1 MLKKIQAKLIIAS
14 RAMLVFCCSLFIMLT
29 TIAPAAGE
37 PTHERRTVRVGVLA
51 QDGLCMKD
59 ANGRLSGYTIDLWQ
73 LANRYMNVKVEYVG
87 YGKTWDELIQMLQNG
102 ELDILT
108 NAQKSPE
115 REQIFAFT
123 KPTGITSGLLNVR
136 ADNTKFVAG
145 NYATY
150 NGMRIGTFRK
160 DRSYEL
166 FQKWAQEKGFTY
178 QTTFYDTSPE
188 LYAALYRGEVEAI
201 IANSFRKPD
210 NERTLDLFYTN
221 NIYGIVRKD
230 DTQLLNEFNYA
241 INQMNASEGDWVHRL
256 LYKYVNQ
263 ASAVQAT
270 FSQRE
275 QELIR
280 QYQSGEKKLVV
291 TVWTDRAPLSYV
303 ENGKLKGIL
312 PDLFDKIMQKA
323 GIPYT
328 IKLPKDKAD
337 YEKMCLDGSVDVI
350 MDWRHDNLPLAE
362 ERDYALSKK
371 YLDTRIVLL
380 KRNTLKGQPHTFAVE
395 NTTRL
400 SNVEEKLVDDANVF
414 LTNNVDE
421 SVRAVAYGKADA
433 TYLYYYMALYYLN
446 QGSYKNL
453 VYEILDNPGPDVH
466 IAFTAGVSHELSGII
481 SKCISQISNEE
492 RTQIINKYTTFQPQ
506 NMDFITY
513 IAYNPQMTLLFF
525 VFILAISLGFLLMYM
540 RLHEKKRLL
549 AQEQAY
555 AVKQEQLAEAAQAAN
570 KSKTSFLFN
579 MSHDIRTPMNAI
591 IGFANLAQN
600 AKCSTEQMHSYLSKI
615 LVASQHLLSLI
626 NDILE
631 MSRIESG
638 KITLDPAPTS
648 WSEMLQELQTIMQ
661 EQIESK
667 KQSFTISIAPLTHD
681 YVMIDKL
688 RMEQVLVNLV
698 SNASKYTPEH
708 GSIRVELAQYPAAK
722 PNHALY
728 KLSVIDDGMGMSED
742 FVKKIFSPFERA
754 NSTTVSKIQG
764 TGLGMSIT
772 KSIVDLANGTID
784 VKSKLGE
791 GTEIIVAVTLCLCTD
806 TETAARNAK
815 QLAKQ
820 QAQAEQPDFKG
831 KRLLVVEDNKLNR
844 EITVTILEQTGII
857 TEQAEDGSV
866 AVKMVQE
873 AAPGYYD
880 LILMDIQMPIMDG
893 YEATK
898 QIRALPD
905 KRLAQLPIIAVSA
918 NAFEED
924 KKASL
929 AAGMDGHIAKPI
941 NVPDLFAIMQ
951 KLIK

>member
-1 MLKKIQAKLIIAS
+1 MLKKIQAKLLIAS
-14 RAMLVFCCSLFIMLT
+14 RALLVFCCTLFILLT

-37 PTHERRTVRVGVLA
+37 QTHERRTVRVGVLA
-51 QDGLCMKD
+51 QDGLCQKD

-73 LANRYMNVKVEYVG
+73 MAKRYMDVKVEYVG
-87 YGKTWDELIQMLQNG
+87 YGKNWNELLQMLEHG

-136 ADNTKFVAG
+136 ADNTKFIAG
-145 NYATY
+145 DYATY

-160 DRSYEL
+160 DRTYDL

-178 QTTFYDTSPE
+178 QTTFYDTSTE
-188 LYAALYRGEVEAI
+188 LYAAFHRGEVEAI
-201 IANSFRKPD
+201 IANSFRKPE
-210 NERTLDLFYTN
+210 NEHTLDMFYTN

-241 INQMNASEGDWVHRL
+241 INQMNASEGDWVHKL
-256 LYKYVNQ
+256 LYKYVTDTNTVKI
-263 ASAVQAT
+263 S
-270 FSQRE
+270 FSHRE

-291 TVWTDRAPLSYV
+291 GVWTDRAPLSYV

-350 MDWRHDNLPLAE
+350 MDWRHDNIPLAE

-380 KRNTLKGQPHTFAVE
+380 KRNTLKEQPHIFAVE

-400 SNVEEKLVDDANVF
+400 SNVEDKLVDDANIF

-421 SVRAVAYGKADA
+421 SIRAVAYGKADA

-453 VYEILDNPGPDVH
+453 VYEILDTPGPDMH
-466 IAFTAGVSHELSGII
+466 IAFTTGVNHELSGII
-481 SKCISQISNEE
+481 SKCISQLSIEE
-492 RTQIINKYTTFQPQ
+492 RTQIINKYTTFKPQ

-513 IAYNPQMTLLFF
+513 ITYNPQLTLLFF
-525 VFILAISLGFLLMYM
+525 IFILAISLGFLLMYM

-638 KITLDPAPTS
+638 KITLEPAPTS
-648 WSEMLQELQTIMQ
+648 WNEMLQELQTIMQ

-728 KLSVIDDGMGMSED
+728 KISVIDNGMGMSED

-754 NSTTVSKIQG
+754 NNSTVSKIQG

-806 TETAARNAK
+806 AETAARNAK
-815 QLAKQ
+815 QLDKQ

>member
-1 MLKKIQAKLIIAS
+1 MLKKIQAKLLIAS
-14 RAMLVFCCSLFIMLT
+14 RALLVFCCTLFILLT

-37 PTHERRTVRVGVLA
+37 QTHERRTVRVGVLA
-51 QDGLCMKD
+51 QDGLCQKD
-59 ANGRLSGYTIDLWQ
+59 ANGNLSGYTIDLWQ
-73 LANRYMNVKVEYVG
+73 LANRYMDVKVEYVG
-87 YGKTWDELIQMLQNG
+87 YGKNWNELLQMLQNG

-123 KPTGITSGLLNVR
+123 KPTGVTSGLLNVR
-136 ADNTKFVAG
+136 ADNTKFIAG
-145 NYATY
+145 DYATY

-160 DRSYEL
+160 DRTYDL
-166 FQKWAQEKGFTY
+166 FQKWAQAKGFTY
-178 QTTFYDTSPE
+178 QTTFYDTSTE
-188 LYAALYRGEVEAI
+188 LYAAFLRGEVEAI
-201 IANSFRKPD
+201 IANSFRKPE
-210 NERTLDLFYTN
+210 NEHTLDMFYTN

-241 INQMNASEGDWVHRL
+241 LNQMNASEGDWVHML
-256 LYKYVNQ
+256 LYKYVTDTNTVKI
-263 ASAVQAT
+263 S
-270 FSQRE
+270 FSHRE

-291 TVWTDRAPLSYV
+291 GVWTDRAPLSYV

-323 GIPYT
+323 GVPYT

-350 MDWRHDNLPLAE
+350 MDWRHDNIPLAE

-400 SNVEEKLVDDANVF
+400 SNVEDKLVDDANVF

-421 SVRAVAYGKADA
+421 SIRAVAYGKADA

-466 IAFTAGVSHELSGII
+466 IAFTTGVNHELSGII

-506 NMDFITY
+506 NMDFVTY

-638 KITLDPAPTS
+638 KITLEPAPTS
-648 WSEMLQELQTIMQ
+648 WNEMLQELQTIMQ

-728 KLSVIDDGMGMSED
+728 KISVIDNGMGMSED

-754 NSTTVSKIQG
+754 NNSTVSKIQG

-791 GTEIIVAVTLCLCTD
+791 GTEIIVAVTLRLCTD
-806 TETAARNAK
+806 AETAARNAK
-815 QLAKQ
+815 QLDKQ

-941 NVPDLFAIMQ
+941 NVPDLFALMQ

>member
-1 MLKKIQAKLIIAS
+1 MLKKIQDILIPAS
-14 RAMLVFCCSLFIMLT
+14 RALLVFCCTLFILLT

-51 QDGLCMKD
+51 QDGLCQKD

-73 LANRYMNVKVEYVG
+73 MANRYMDVKVEYVG
-87 YGKTWDELIQMLQNG
+87 YGKNWNELLQMLEHG

-123 KPTGITSGLLNVR
+123 KPTGVTSGLLNVR
-136 ADNTKFVAG
+136 ADNTKFIAG
-145 NYATY
+145 DYATY

-160 DRSYEL
+160 DRTYEL
-166 FQKWAQEKGFTY
+166 FQKWAQGKGFTY
-178 QTTFYDTSPE
+178 QTTFYDTSTE
-188 LYAALYRGEVEAI
+188 LYAAFLRGEVEAI
-201 IANSFRKPD
+201 IANSFRKPE
-210 NERTLDLFYTN
+210 NEHTLDMFYTN

-241 INQMNASEGDWVHRL
+241 INQMNASEGDYVHML
-256 LYKYVNQ
+256 LYKYVTDTNTVKI
-263 ASAVQAT
+263 S
-270 FSQRE
+270 FSHRE

-291 TVWTDRAPLSYV
+291 GVWTDRAPLSYV

-350 MDWRHDNLPLAE
+350 MDWRHDNIPLAE

-400 SNVEEKLVDDANVF
+400 SNVEDKLVDDANVF

-466 IAFTAGVSHELSGII
+466 IAFTARVSHELSGII

-638 KITLDPAPTS
+638 KITLEPAPTS
-648 WSEMLQELQTIMQ
+648 WNEMLQELQTIMQ

-698 SNASKYTPEH
+698 SNASKYTPER
-708 GSIRVELAQYPAAK
+708 GSIRVELAQYPADK
-722 PNHALY
+722 PNQALY
-728 KLSVIDDGMGMSED
+728 KISVIDNGMGMSED

-754 NSTTVSKIQG
+754 NNSTVSKIQG

-806 TETAARNAK
+806 AETAARNAE
-815 QLAKQ
+815 QLDKQ
-820 QAQAEQPDFKG
+820 QAQAEQPDFRG

-893 YEATK
+893 YEATR

-941 NVPDLFAIMQ
+941 NVPDLFALMQ

>member
-1 MLKKIQAKLIIAS
+1 MLKKIQAKLRIAS
-14 RAMLVFCCSLFIMLT
+14 RAMLVFCCTLFILLT

-51 QDGLCMKD
+51 QDGLCQKD

-73 LANRYMNVKVEYVG
+73 MANRYMDVKVEYVG
-87 YGKTWDELIQMLQNG
+87 YGKNWNELLQMLEHG

-123 KPTGITSGLLNVR
+123 KPTGVTSGLLNVR

-145 NYATY
+145 DYATY

-160 DRSYEL
+160 DRSYEI
-166 FQKWAQEKGFTY
+166 FKKWAQEKGFAY

-188 LYAALYRGEVEAI
+188 LYAAFRRGEVEAI
-201 IANSFRKPD
+201 IANSFCKPD
-210 NERTLDLFYTN
+210 GERTLDLFYTN

-230 DTQLLNEFNYA
+230 DTQLLNDFNYTLD
-241 INQMNASEGDWVHRL
+241 QMNANEGDWMHRL
-256 LYKYVNQ
+256 LYKYANQ
-263 ASAVQAT
+263 ASAAQTT

-291 TVWTDRAPLSYV
+291 TAWTDRAPLSYV
-303 ENGKLKGIL
+303 EDGKLKGIL
-312 PDLFDKIMQKA
+312 PDLFAKIMQKA
-323 GIPYT
+323 DIPYT
-328 IKLPKDKAD
+328 IKLPKNKAD

-350 MDWRHDNLPLAE
+350 MDWRHDNIPLAE

-371 YLDTRIVLL
+371 YLDTRLVLL
-380 KRNTLKGQPHTFAVE
+380 KRNTLKEQPHTFAVE

-400 SNVEEKLVDDANVF
+400 SNVEEKLVADVNIF
-414 LTNNVDE
+414 PTNNVDE

-453 VYEILDNPGPDVH
+453 VYEILDNHGPDVH

-513 IAYNPQMTLLFF
+513 IAYNPQMTLLVF

-591 IGFANLAQN
+591 IGFAKLAQN

-638 KITLDPAPTS
+638 KITLEPVPTS

-728 KLSVIDDGMGMSED
+728 KLSVIDNGMGMSED

-806 TETAARNAK
+806 AETAARNAK
-815 QLAKQ
+815 QLDKQ

-857 TEQAEDGSV
+857 AEQAEDGSV

-941 NVPDLFAIMQ
+941 NVPDLFALMQ

>member
-1 MLKKIQAKLIIAS
+1 MLKKIQAELLIAS
-14 RAMLVFCCSLFIMLT
+14 RALLVFCCTLFILLT

-37 PTHERRTVRVGVLA
+37 QTHERRTVRVGVLA
-51 QDGLCMKD
+51 QDGLCLKD
-59 ANGRLSGYTIDLWQ
+59 ANGNLSGYTIDLWHM
-73 LANRYMNVKVEYVG
+73 ANRYMDVKLEYVG
-87 YGKTWDELIQMLQNG
+87 YGKNWNELLQMLQNG

-115 REQIFAFT
+115 REQLFAFT
-123 KPTGITSGLLNVR
+123 KPTGVTSGLLNVR
-136 ADNTKFVAG
+136 ADNTKFIAG
-145 NYATY
+145 DYATY

-160 DRSYEL
+160 DRTYEL

-178 QTTFYDTSPE
+178 QTTFYDTSTE
-188 LYAALYRGEVEAI
+188 LYAAFLRGEVEVI
-201 IANSFRKPD
+201 IANSFRKPE
-210 NERTLDLFYTN
+210 NEHTLDMFYTN

-241 INQMNASEGDWVHRL
+241 LNQMNASEGDWVHML
-256 LYKYVNQ
+256 LYKYVTDTNTVKI
-263 ASAVQAT
+263 S
-270 FSQRE
+270 FSHRE

-291 TVWTDRAPLSYV
+291 GVWTDRAPLSYV

-312 PDLFDKIMQKA
+312 PELFDKIMQKA

-350 MDWRHDNLPLAE
+350 MDWRHDNIPLAE

-400 SNVEEKLVDDANVF
+400 SNVEDKLVDDANVF

-421 SVRAVAYGKADA
+421 SIRAVAYGKADA

-466 IAFTAGVSHELSGII
+466 IAFSAGVSHELSGII

-506 NMDFITY
+506 NMDFVTY

-638 KITLDPAPTS
+638 KITLKPAPTS
-648 WSEMLQELQTIMQ
+648 WNEMLQELQTIMQ

-698 SNASKYTPEH
+698 SNASKYTPER

-722 PNHALY
+722 PNQAVY
-728 KLSVIDDGMGMSED
+728 KISVIDNGMGMSED

-754 NSTTVSKIQG
+754 NNSTVSKIQG

-806 TETAARNAK
+806 AETAARNAK
-815 QLAKQ
+815 QLDKQ
-820 QAQAEQPDFKG
+820 QAQTEQPDFKG

-941 NVPDLFAIMQ
+941 NVPDLFALMQ

>member
-1 MLKKIQAKLIIAS
+1 MLKKIQAKLLPAS
-14 RAMLVFCCSLFIMLT
+14 RALLVFCCTLFILLT

-37 PTHERRTVRVGVLA
+37 QTHERRTVRVGVLA
-51 QDGLCMKD
+51 QDGLCQKD
-59 ANGRLSGYTIDLWQ
+59 ANGNLSGYTIDLWHM
-73 LANRYMNVKVEYVG
+73 AKRYMDVKVEYVG
-87 YGKTWDELIQMLQNG
+87 YGKNWNELLQMLEHG

-123 KPTGITSGLLNVR
+123 KPTGVTSGLLNVR
-136 ADNTKFVAG
+136 ADNTKFIAG
-145 NYATY
+145 DYATY

-160 DRSYEL
+160 DRSYEI
-166 FQKWAQEKGFTY
+166 FKKWAQEKGFTY
-178 QTTFYDTSPE
+178 QTTFYDTSTE
-188 LYAALYRGEVEAI
+188 LYAAFRSGEVEAI
-201 IANSFRKPD
+201 VANSFCRHEE
-210 NERTLDLFYTN
+210 ERTLDMFYTN

-241 INQMNASEGDWVHRL
+241 INQMNASEGDWVHML

-263 ASAVQAT
+263 ASDIQAT

-291 TVWTDRAPLSYV
+291 GVWTDRAPLSYV

-328 IKLPKDKAD
+328 IRLPKDKAD

-350 MDWRHDNLPLAE
+350 MDWRHDNIPLAE

-380 KRNTLKGQPHTFAVE
+380 KRNTLKEQPHTFAVE

-400 SNVEEKLVDDANVF
+400 SNVEDKLVDDANIF

-453 VYEILDNPGPDVH
+453 VYEILDTPGPDVH
-466 IAFTAGVSHELSGII
+466 IAFTTGVNHELSGII

-513 IAYNPQMTLLFF
+513 ITYNPQMTLLFF
-525 VFILAISLGFLLMYM
+525 VFILAISLGFVLMYM

-638 KITLDPAPTS
+638 KITLEPAPTS
-648 WSEMLQELQTIMQ
+648 WNEMLQELQTIMQ

-708 GSIRVELAQYPAAK
+708 GNIRVELAQYPAAK
-722 PNHALY
+722 PNQALY
-728 KLSVIDDGMGMSED
+728 KISVIDNGMGMSED

-754 NSTTVSKIQG
+754 NNSTVSKIQG

-806 TETAARNAK
+806 AETAARNAK
-815 QLAKQ
+815 QLDKQ

-866 AVKMVQE
+866 AVKMVQD

-941 NVPDLFAIMQ
+941 NVPDLFALMQ

>member
-1 MLKKIQAKLIIAS
+1 MLKKIQAKLLIAS
-14 RAMLVFCCSLFIMLT
+14 RALLVFCCTLFILLT

-51 QDGLCMKD
+51 QDGLCQKD

-73 LANRYMNVKVEYVG
+73 MANRYMDVKVEYVG
-87 YGKTWDELIQMLQNG
+87 YGKNWNELLQMLEHG

-123 KPTGITSGLLNVR
+123 KPTGVTSGLLNVR
-136 ADNTKFVAG
+136 ADNTKFIAG
-145 NYATY
+145 DYATY

-160 DRSYEL
+160 DRSYEI
-166 FQKWAQEKGFTY
+166 FKKWAQEKGFTY
-178 QTTFYDTSPE
+178 QTTFYDTSTE
-188 LYAALYRGEVEAI
+188 LYAAFRRGEVEAI
-201 IANSFRKPD
+201 VANSFCRHEE
-210 NERTLDLFYTN
+210 ERTLDMFYTN

-241 INQMNASEGDWVHRL
+241 LNQMNASEGDWVHML

-263 ASAVQAT
+263 ARAVQT
-270 FSQRE
+270 VFSQRE

-280 QYQSGEKKLVV
+280 QYQSGEKKLIVG
-291 TVWTDRAPLSYV
+291 VWTDRAPLSYV

-312 PDLFDKIMQKA
+312 PELFDKIMQKA

-350 MDWRHDNLPLAE
+350 MDWRHDNIPLAE

-400 SNVEEKLVDDANVF
+400 SNVEDKLVDDANVF

-421 SVRAVAYGKADA
+421 SIRAVAYGKADA

-506 NMDFITY
+506 NMDFVTY

-525 VFILAISLGFLLMYM
+525 VFILVISLGFLLMYM

-555 AVKQEQLAEAAQAAN
+555 AVKQEQLAEAAQAAS

-638 KITLDPAPTS
+638 KITLEPAPTS
-648 WSEMLQELQTIMQ
+648 WNEMLQELQTIMQ

-698 SNASKYTPEH
+698 SNASKYTPER
-708 GSIRVELAQYPAAK
+708 GSIRVELAQYPADK

-728 KLSVIDDGMGMSED
+728 KISVIDNGMGMSED

-754 NSTTVSKIQG
+754 NNTTVSKIQG

-772 KSIVDLANGTID
+772 KSIIDLANGTID

-806 TETAARNAK
+806 AEIATLNAK
-815 QLAKQ
+815 QLDNP

-941 NVPDLFAIMQ
+941 NVPDLFALMQ

>member
-1 MLKKIQAKLIIAS
+1 MLKKIQAKLLIAS
-14 RAMLVFCCSLFIMLT
+14 RALLVFCCSLFILLT

-51 QDGLCMKD
+51 QDGLCQKD

-73 LANRYMNVKVEYVG
+73 LANRYMDVKVEYVG
-87 YGKTWDELIQMLQNG
+87 YGKNWNELLQMLEHG

-136 ADNTKFVAG
+136 ADNTKFIAG
-145 NYATY
+145 DYATY

-160 DRSYEL
+160 DRTYDL

-178 QTTFYDTSPE
+178 QTTFYDTSTE
-188 LYAALYRGEVEAI
+188 LYAAFRSGEVEAI
-201 IANSFRKPD
+201 IANSFRKPE
-210 NERTLDLFYTN
+210 NEHTLDMFYTN

-241 INQMNASEGDWVHRL
+241 INQMNDSEGDWVHKL
-256 LYKYVNQ
+256 LYKYVTDTNTVKI
-263 ASAVQAT
+263 S

-280 QYQSGEKKLVV
+280 QYQSGEKKLIVG
-291 TVWTDRAPLSYV
+291 VWTDRAPLSYV

-328 IKLPKDKAD
+328 IKLPKNKAD

-350 MDWRHDNLPLAE
+350 MDWRHDNIPLAE

-400 SNVEEKLVDDANVF
+400 SNVEDKLVDDANVF

-421 SVRAVAYGKADA
+421 SIRAVAYGKADA

-466 IAFTAGVSHELSGII
+466 IAFTTGVNHELSGII

-506 NMDFITY
+506 NMDFVTY

-638 KITLDPAPTS
+638 KITLEPAPTS
-648 WSEMLQELQTIMQ
+648 WNEMLLELQTIMQ

-698 SNASKYTPEH
+698 SNASKYTPER
-708 GSIRVELAQYPAAK
+708 GSIRVELAQYPADK

-728 KLSVIDDGMGMSED
+728 KISVIDNGMGMSED

-754 NSTTVSKIQG
+754 NNSTVSKIQG

-806 TETAARNAK
+806 AETAARNAK
-815 QLAKQ
+815 QLDKQ

-941 NVPDLFAIMQ
+941 NVPDLFALMQ

>member
-1 MLKKIQAKLIIAS
+1 MLKKIQAKLLPAS
-14 RAMLVFCCSLFIMLT
+14 RALLVFCCTLFILLT

-37 PTHERRTVRVGVLA
+37 QTHERRTVRVGVLA
-51 QDGLCMKD
+51 QDGLCQKD

-73 LANRYMNVKVEYVG
+73 LANRYMDVKVEYVG
-87 YGKTWDELIQMLQNG
+87 YGKNWNELLQMLEHG

-123 KPTGITSGLLNVR
+123 KPTGVTSGLLNVR
-136 ADNTKFVAG
+136 ADNTKFIAG
-145 NYATY
+145 DYATY
-150 NGMRIGTFRK
+150 NGMHIGTFRK
-160 DRSYEL
+160 DRSYEI
-166 FQKWAQEKGFTY
+166 FKKWAQEKGFTY
-178 QTTFYDTSPE
+178 QTTFYDTSTE
-188 LYAALYRGEVEAI
+188 LYAAFRSGEVEAI
-201 IANSFRKPD
+201 VANSFCRHED
-210 NERTLDLFYTN
+210 ERTLDMFYTN

-241 INQMNASEGDWVHRL
+241 INQMNASEGDWVHML

-263 ASAVQAT
+263 ASDIQAT

-291 TVWTDRAPLSYV
+291 GVWTDRAPLSYV

-350 MDWRHDNLPLAE
+350 MDWRHDNIPLAE

-380 KRNTLKGQPHTFAVE
+380 KRNTLKEQPHIFAVE

-400 SNVEEKLVDDANVF
+400 SNVEDKLVDDANIF

-421 SVRAVAYGKADA
+421 SIRAVAYGKADA

-453 VYEILDNPGPDVH
+453 VYEILDTPGPDMH
-466 IAFTAGVSHELSGII
+466 IAFTTGVNHELSGII

-492 RTQIINKYTTFQPQ
+492 RTQIINKYTTFKPQ

-513 IAYNPQMTLLFF
+513 ITYNPQLTLLFF
-525 VFILAISLGFLLMYM
+525 VFILAISLCFLLMYM

-638 KITLDPAPTS
+638 KITLEPAPTS
-648 WSEMLQELQTIMQ
+648 WNEMLQELQTIMQ

-698 SNASKYTPEH
+698 SNASKYTPER

-722 PNHALY
+722 PNQALY
-728 KLSVIDDGMGMSED
+728 KISVIDNGMGMSED

-754 NSTTVSKIQG
+754 NNSTVSKIQG

-784 VKSKLGE
+784 VNSKLGE

-806 TETAARNAK
+806 AETAARNAK
-815 QLAKQ
+815 QLDKQ

-929 AAGMDGHIAKPI
+929 VAGMDGHIAKPI
-941 NVPDLFAIMQ
+941 NVPDLFALMQ

>member
-1 MLKKIQAKLIIAS
+1 MLKKIQDILIPVS
-14 RAMLVFCCSLFIMLT
+14 RALLVFCCTLFILLT

-51 QDGLCMKD
+51 QDGLCQKD

-73 LANRYMNVKVEYVG
+73 MAKRYMDVKVEYVG
-87 YGKTWDELIQMLQNG
+87 YGKNWNELLQMLEHG

-123 KPTGITSGLLNVR
+123 KPTGVTSGLLNVR
-136 ADNTKFVAG
+136 ADNTKFIAG
-145 NYATY
+145 DYATY

-160 DRSYEL
+160 DRSYEI
-166 FQKWAQEKGFTY
+166 FKKWAQEKGFTY
-178 QTTFYDTSPE
+178 QTTFYDTSTE
-188 LYAALYRGEVEAI
+188 LYAAFLRGEVEAI
-201 IANSFRKPD
+201 IANSFRKPE
-210 NERTLDLFYTN
+210 NEHTLDMFYTN

-241 INQMNASEGDWVHRL
+241 LNQMNASEGDWVHKL
-256 LYKYVNQ
+256 LYKYVNDTNTVKI
-263 ASAVQAT
+263 S

-291 TVWTDRAPLSYV
+291 GVWTDRAPLSYV

-350 MDWRHDNLPLAE
+350 MDWRHDNIPLAE

-380 KRNTLKGQPHTFAVE
+380 KRNTLKEQPHIFAVE

-400 SNVEEKLVDDANVF
+400 SNVEDKLVDDANIF

-421 SVRAVAYGKADA
+421 SIRAVAYGKADA

-492 RTQIINKYTTFQPQ
+492 RTQIINKYTTFKPQ

-513 IAYNPQMTLLFF
+513 ITYNPQLTLLFF

-638 KITLDPAPTS
+638 KITLEPAPTS

-698 SNASKYTPEH
+698 SNASKYTPER

-722 PNHALY
+722 PGCALY
-728 KLSVIDDGMGMSED
+728 KISVIDNGMGMSED

-754 NSTTVSKIQG
+754 NNSTVSKIQG

-806 TETAARNAK
+806 AETAARNAK
-815 QLAKQ
+815 QLDKQ

-941 NVPDLFAIMQ
+941 NVPDLFALMQ

>member
-1 MLKKIQAKLIIAS
+1 MLKKIQAKLLSAS
-14 RAMLVFCCSLFIMLT
+14 RALLVFCCSLFILLT

-37 PTHERRTVRVGVLA
+37 PTHERRTVRAGVLA
-51 QDGLCMKD
+51 QDGLCQKD
-59 ANGRLSGYTIDLWQ
+59 ANGNLYGYTIDLWQ
-73 LANRYMNVKVEYVG
+73 LANRYMDVKVEYVG
-87 YGKTWDELIQMLQNG
+87 YGKSWSELMQMLQNG

-108 NAQKSPE
+108 NTQKSPE
-115 REQIFAFT
+115 REQLFAFT

-136 ADNTKFVAG
+136 ADNAKFVAG
-145 NYATY
+145 DYATY

-166 FQKWAQEKGFTY
+166 FQKWAQEKGFAY
-178 QTTFYDTSPE
+178 QTTFYDTSTE
-188 LYAALYRGEVEAI
+188 LYEAFHRGEVEAI
-201 IANSFRKPD
+201 IANSFCKHE
-210 NERTLDLFYTN
+210 NERTLDRFYTN
-221 NIYGIVRKD
+221 NIYGMVRKD

-256 LYKYVNQ
+256 LYKYINQ
-263 ASAVQAT
+263 ASDIQTT

-291 TVWTDRAPLSYV
+291 GVWTDRAPLSYV
-303 ENGKLKGIL
+303 EDGKLKGIL
-312 PDLFDKIMQKA
+312 PDLFAKIMQKA

-337 YEKMCLDGSVDVI
+337 YEKMCLDGTVDVI
-350 MDWRHDNLPLAE
+350 MDWRHDNIPLAE

-380 KRNTLKGQPHTFAVE
+380 KRNTLEGQPHIFAVE

-421 SVRAVAYGKADA
+421 SVRAVAYGEADA

-492 RTQIINKYTTFQPQ
+492 RTQIINKYTTFKPQ
-506 NMDFITY
+506 DMDFATY
-513 IAYNPQMTLLFF
+513 ITYNPQLTLLFF
-525 VFILAISLGFLLMYM
+525 AFILVISLGFVLMYM

-555 AVKQEQLAEAAQAAN
+555 AVKQEQLAEAAQAAS

-638 KITLDPAPTS
+638 KITLEPAPAS
-648 WSEMLQELQTIMQ
+648 WSELLQELQTIMQ

-681 YVMIDKL
+681 HVMIDKL

-722 PNHALY
+722 PNQALY
-728 KLSVIDDGMGMSED
+728 KISVIDNGMGMSED

-754 NSTTVSKIQG
+754 NNTTVSKIQG

-772 KSIVDLANGTID
+772 KSIIDLANGTID

-791 GTEIIVAVTLCLCTD
+791 GTEIIVAVTLGLCTD
-806 TETAARNAK
+806 AETAAQKAK
-815 QLAKQ
+815 QPDNQ

-893 YEATK
+893 YEATR

-941 NVPDLFAIMQ
+941 NVPDLFALMQ

>member
-1 MLKKIQAKLIIAS
+1 MLKKIQAKLLIAS
-14 RAMLVFCCSLFIMLT
+14 RALLVFCCTLFILLT

-51 QDGLCMKD
+51 QDGLCQKD
-59 ANGRLSGYTIDLWQ
+59 ANGNLSGYTIDLWQ
-73 LANRYMNVKVEYVG
+73 LANRYMDVKVEYVG
-87 YGKTWDELIQMLQNG
+87 YGKNWNELLQMLEHG

-123 KPTGITSGLLNVR
+123 KPTGVTSGLLNVR
-136 ADNTKFVAG
+136 ADNTKFIAG
-145 NYATY
+145 DYATY

-160 DRSYEL
+160 DRTYEL
-166 FQKWAQEKGFTY
+166 FQKWAQGKGFTY
-178 QTTFYDTSPE
+178 QTTFYDTSTE
-188 LYAALYRGEVEAI
+188 LYAAFLRGEVEAI
-201 IANSFRKPD
+201 IANSFRKPE
-210 NERTLDLFYTN
+210 NEHTLDMFYTN

-241 INQMNASEGDWVHRL
+241 INQMNASEGDWVHML
-256 LYKYVNQ
+256 LYKYVTDTNTVKI
-263 ASAVQAT
+263 S
-270 FSQRE
+270 FSHRE

-291 TVWTDRAPLSYV
+291 GVWTDRAPLSYV

-350 MDWRHDNLPLAE
+350 MDWRHDNIPLAE

-400 SNVEEKLVDDANVF
+400 SNVEDKLVDDANVF

-506 NMDFITY
+506 NMDFVTY

-638 KITLDPAPTS
+638 KITLEPAPTS

-698 SNASKYTPEH
+698 SNASKYTPER

-722 PNHALY
+722 PNQALY
-728 KLSVIDDGMGMSED
+728 KISVIDNGMGMSED

-754 NSTTVSKIQG
+754 NNSTVSKIQG

-806 TETAARNAK
+806 AETAARNAK
-815 QLAKQ
+815 QLDKQ

-941 NVPDLFAIMQ
+941 NVPDLFALMQ

>member
-1 MLKKIQAKLIIAS
+1 M
-14 RAMLVFCCSLFIMLT
+14 
-29 TIAPAAGE
+29 
-37 PTHERRTVRVGVLA
+37 
-51 QDGLCMKD
+51 
-59 ANGRLSGYTIDLWQ
+59 
-73 LANRYMNVKVEYVG
+73 
-87 YGKTWDELIQMLQNG
+87 
-102 ELDILT
+102 
-108 NAQKSPE
+108 
-115 REQIFAFT
+115 
-123 KPTGITSGLLNVR
+123 
-136 ADNTKFVAG
+136 
-145 NYATY
+145 
-150 NGMRIGTFRK
+150 
-160 DRSYEL
+160 
-166 FQKWAQEKGFTY
+166 
-178 QTTFYDTSPE
+178 
-188 LYAALYRGEVEAI
+188 
-201 IANSFRKPD
+201 
-210 NERTLDLFYTN
+210 
-221 NIYGIVRKD
+221 
-230 DTQLLNEFNYA
+230 
-241 INQMNASEGDWVHRL
+241 
-256 LYKYVNQ
+256 
-263 ASAVQAT
+263 
-270 FSQRE
+270 
-275 QELIR
+275 
-280 QYQSGEKKLVV
+280 
-291 TVWTDRAPLSYV
+291 
-303 ENGKLKGIL
+303 
-312 PDLFDKIMQKA
+312 
-323 GIPYT
+323 
-328 IKLPKDKAD
+328 
-337 YEKMCLDGSVDVI
+337 
-350 MDWRHDNLPLAE
+350 
-362 ERDYALSKK
+362 
-371 YLDTRIVLL
+371 
-380 KRNTLKGQPHTFAVE
+380 
-395 NTTRL
+395 
-400 SNVEEKLVDDANVF
+400 
-414 LTNNVDE
+414 
-421 SVRAVAYGKADA
+421 
-433 TYLYYYMALYYLN
+433 
-446 QGSYKNL
+446 
-453 VYEILDNPGPDVH
+453 H
-466 IAFTAGVSHELSGII
+466 IAFTTGVSHELSGII

-506 NMDFITY
+506 NMDFVTY

-638 KITLDPAPTS
+638 KITLEPAPTS
-648 WSEMLQELQTIMQ
+648 WNEMLQELQTIMQ

-698 SNASKYTPEH
+698 SNASKYTPER

-728 KLSVIDDGMGMSED
+728 KISVIDNGMGMSED

-754 NSTTVSKIQG
+754 NNSTVSKIQG

-806 TETAARNAK
+806 AETAARNAK
-815 QLAKQ
+815 QLDKQ

-929 AAGMDGHIAKPI
+929 AAGMEGHIAKPI
-941 NVPDLFAIMQ
+941 NVPDLFALMQ

>member
-1 MLKKIQAKLIIAS
+1 MLKKIQDILIPAS
-14 RAMLVFCCSLFIMLT
+14 RALLVFCCTLFILLT

-37 PTHERRTVRVGVLA
+37 QTHERRTVRVGVLA
-51 QDGLCMKD
+51 QDGLCQKD

-73 LANRYMNVKVEYVG
+73 MANRYMDVKVEYVG
-87 YGKTWDELIQMLQNG
+87 YGKNWNELLQMLEHG

-123 KPTGITSGLLNVR
+123 KPTGVTSGLLNVR
-136 ADNTKFVAG
+136 ADNTKFIAG
-145 NYATY
+145 DYATY

-160 DRSYEL
+160 DRTYEL

-178 QTTFYDTSPE
+178 QTTFYDTSTE
-188 LYAALYRGEVEAI
+188 LYAAFLSGEVEAI
-201 IANSFRKPD
+201 IANSFRKPE
-210 NERTLDLFYTN
+210 NEHTLDMFYTN

-241 INQMNASEGDWVHRL
+241 INQMNASEGDWVHML
-256 LYKYVNQ
+256 LYKYVTDTNTVKI
-263 ASAVQAT
+263 S
-270 FSQRE
+270 FSHRE

-291 TVWTDRAPLSYV
+291 GVWTDRAPLSYV

-350 MDWRHDNLPLAE
+350 MDWRHDNIPLAE

-380 KRNTLKGQPHTFAVE
+380 KRNTLKGQPHIFAVE

-400 SNVEEKLVDDANVF
+400 SNVEDKLVDDANIF

-421 SVRAVAYGKADA
+421 SIRAVAYGKADA

-453 VYEILDNPGPDVH
+453 VYEILDTPVPDMH
-466 IAFTAGVSHELSGII
+466 IAFTTGVNHELSGII
-481 SKCISQISNEE
+481 SKCISQLSNEE
-492 RTQIINKYTTFQPQ
+492 RTQIINKYTTFKPQ
-506 NMDFITY
+506 NMYFITY
-513 IAYNPQMTLLFF
+513 ITYNPQLTLLFF
-525 VFILAISLGFLLMYM
+525 VFILAISLCFLLMYM

-638 KITLDPAPTS
+638 KITLEPVPTS
-648 WSEMLQELQTIMQ
+648 WSELMQELHTIMQ
-661 EQIESK
+661 EQLESK

-728 KLSVIDDGMGMSED
+728 KLSVIDNGMGMSED

-772 KSIVDLANGTID
+772 KSIIDLANGTID

-806 TETAARNAK
+806 AEIATLNAK
-815 QLAKQ
+815 QLDKQ

-941 NVPDLFAIMQ
+941 NVPDLFALMQ

>member
-1 MLKKIQAKLIIAS
+1 MLKKIQAKLLPAS
-14 RAMLVFCCSLFIMLT
+14 RALLVFCCTLFILLT

-51 QDGLCMKD
+51 QDGLCQKD

-73 LANRYMNVKVEYVG
+73 MAKRYMDVKVEYVG
-87 YGKTWDELIQMLQNG
+87 YGKNWNELLQMLEHG

-123 KPTGITSGLLNVR
+123 KPTGVTSGLLNVR
-136 ADNTKFVAG
+136 ADNTKFIAG
-145 NYATY
+145 DYATY

-160 DRSYEL
+160 DRTYDL

-178 QTTFYDTSPE
+178 QTTFYDTSTE
-188 LYAALYRGEVEAI
+188 LYAAFHRGEVEAI
-201 IANSFRKPD
+201 IANSFRKPE
-210 NERTLDLFYTN
+210 NEHTLDMFYTN

-241 INQMNASEGDWVHRL
+241 INQMNASEGDWVHML
-256 LYKYVNQ
+256 LYKYVTQ
-263 ASAVQAT
+263 ASDIQAT

-291 TVWTDRAPLSYV
+291 GVWTDRAPLSYV

-350 MDWRHDNLPLAE
+350 MDWRHDNIPLAE

-380 KRNTLKGQPHTFAVE
+380 KRNTLKEQPHIFAVE

-400 SNVEEKLVDDANVF
+400 SNVEDKLVDDANIF

-421 SVRAVAYGKADA
+421 SIRAVAYGKADA

-453 VYEILDNPGPDVH
+453 VYEILDTPGPDMH
-466 IAFTAGVSHELSGII
+466 IAFTTGVNHELSGII
-481 SKCISQISNEE
+481 SKCISQLSIEE
-492 RTQIINKYTTFQPQ
+492 RTQIINKYTTFKPQ

-513 IAYNPQMTLLFF
+513 ITYNPQLTLLFF

-638 KITLDPAPTS
+638 KITLEPAPTS

-722 PNHALY
+722 PGCALY
-728 KLSVIDDGMGMSED
+728 KISVIDNGMGMSED

-754 NSTTVSKIQG
+754 NNTTVSKIQG

-806 TETAARNAK
+806 AETAALNAK
-815 QLAKQ
+815 QLDKQ

-941 NVPDLFAIMQ
+941 NVPDLFALMQ

>member
-1 MLKKIQAKLIIAS
+1 MLKKIQAKLLPAS
-14 RAMLVFCCSLFIMLT
+14 RALLVFCCTLFILLT

-51 QDGLCMKD
+51 QDGLCQKD

-73 LANRYMNVKVEYVG
+73 MANRYMDVKVEYVG
-87 YGKTWDELIQMLQNG
+87 YGKNWNELLQMLQNG

-136 ADNTKFVAG
+136 ADNTKFIAG
-145 NYATY
+145 DYATY

-160 DRSYEL
+160 DRTYEL

-178 QTTFYDTSPE
+178 QTTFYDTSTE
-188 LYAALYRGEVEAI
+188 LYAAFHRGEVEAI
-201 IANSFRKPD
+201 LANSFRKPE
-210 NERTLDLFYTN
+210 NEHTLDMFYTN

-241 INQMNASEGDWVHRL
+241 INQMNDSEGDWVHKL
-256 LYKYVNQ
+256 LYKYVTDTNTVKI
-263 ASAVQAT
+263 S

-291 TVWTDRAPLSYV
+291 GVWTDRAPLSYV

-312 PDLFDKIMQKA
+312 PELFDKIMQKA

-350 MDWRHDNLPLAE
+350 MDWRHDNIPLAE

-380 KRNTLKGQPHTFAVE
+380 KRNTLKEQPHIFAVE

-400 SNVEEKLVDDANVF
+400 SNVEDKLVDDANIF

-421 SVRAVAYGKADA
+421 SIRAVAYGKADA

-453 VYEILDNPGPDVH
+453 VYEILDTPGPDMH
-466 IAFTAGVSHELSGII
+466 IAFTTGVNHELSGII

-492 RTQIINKYTTFQPQ
+492 RTQIINKYTTFKPQ

-513 IAYNPQMTLLFF
+513 ITYNPQLTLLFF

-638 KITLDPAPTS
+638 KITLEPAPTS
-648 WSEMLQELQTIMQ
+648 WNEMLQELQTIMQ

-698 SNASKYTPEH
+698 SNASKYTPER
-708 GSIRVELAQYPAAK
+708 GSIRVELAQYPADK

-728 KLSVIDDGMGMSED
+728 KISVIDNGMGMSED

-754 NSTTVSKIQG
+754 NNTTVSKIQG

-806 TETAARNAK
+806 AESAARNAK
-815 QLAKQ
+815 QLDKQ

-941 NVPDLFAIMQ
+941 NVPDLFALMQ

>member
-1 MLKKIQAKLIIAS
+1 MLKKIQAKLLPAS
-14 RAMLVFCCSLFIMLT
+14 RALLVFCCTLFILLT

-37 PTHERRTVRVGVLA
+37 QTHERRTVRVGVLA
-51 QDGLCMKD
+51 QDGLCLKD
-59 ANGRLSGYTIDLWQ
+59 ANGNLSGYTIDLWHM
-73 LANRYMNVKVEYVG
+73 ANRYMDVKVEYVG
-87 YGKTWDELIQMLQNG
+87 YGKNWSELMQMLQNG

-108 NAQKSPE
+108 NTQKSPE
-115 REQIFAFT
+115 REQSFAFT

-145 NYATY
+145 DYATY

-166 FQKWAQEKGFTY
+166 FQKWAQGKGFTY

-188 LYAALYRGEVEAI
+188 LYAAFHSGKVEAI
-201 IANSFRKPD
+201 IANSFCRHED
-210 NERTLDLFYTN
+210 ERTLDMFYTN
-221 NIYGIVRKD
+221 NIYGMVRKD
-230 DTQLLNEFNYA
+230 DTYLLNEFNYA
-241 INQMNASEGDWVHRL
+241 LDQMNASDGDWVHRL
-256 LYKYVNQ
+256 LYKYINQ
-263 ASAVQAT
+263 KSAIQAT

-291 TVWTDRAPLSYV
+291 GVWTDRAPLSYV

-350 MDWRHDNLPLAE
+350 MDWRHDNIPLAE

-380 KRNTLKGQPHTFAVE
+380 KRNTLKEQPHIFAVE
-395 NTTRL
+395 NTNRL
-400 SNVEEKLVDDANVF
+400 SNVEEKLVADVNVF

-591 IGFANLAQN
+591 IGFAKLAQN

-638 KITLDPAPTS
+638 KITLEPVPTS
-648 WSEMLQELQTIMQ
+648 WNEMLQELQTIMQ

-667 KQSFTISIAPLTHD
+667 KQSFTMSIAPLTHD

-728 KLSVIDDGMGMSED
+728 KLSVIDNGMGMSED

-791 GTEIIVAVTLCLCTD
+791 GTEIIVTFTLCLCTD
-806 TETAARNAK
+806 AETAARNAK
-815 QLAKQ
+815 QLDNQ

-857 TEQAEDGSV
+857 AEQAEDGSV
-866 AVKMVQE
+866 AVKMVKE
-873 AAPGYYD
+873 AAPSYYD

-941 NVPDLFAIMQ
+941 NVPDLFALMQ

>member
-1 MLKKIQAKLIIAS
+1 MLKKIQAKLLPAS
-14 RAMLVFCCSLFIMLT
+14 RALLVFCCTLFILLT

-37 PTHERRTVRVGVLA
+37 QTHERRTVRVGVLA
-51 QDGLCMKD
+51 QDGLCLKD
-59 ANGRLSGYTIDLWQ
+59 ANGNLSGYTIDLWHM
-73 LANRYMNVKVEYVG
+73 ANRYMDVKLEYVG
-87 YGKTWDELIQMLQNG
+87 YGKNWNELLQMLQNG

-115 REQIFAFT
+115 REQLFAFT
-123 KPTGITSGLLNVR
+123 KPTGVTSGLLNVR
-136 ADNTKFVAG
+136 ADNTKFIAG
-145 NYATY
+145 DYATY

-178 QTTFYDTSPE
+178 QTTFYDTSTE
-188 LYAALYRGEVEAI
+188 LYAAFRRGEVEAI
-201 IANSFRKPD
+201 VANSFCRHEE
-210 NERTLDLFYTN
+210 ERTLDMFYTD

-230 DTQLLNEFNYA
+230 DTQLLNDFNYA
-241 INQMNASEGDWVHRL
+241 LNQMNASEGDWVHML
-256 LYKYVNQ
+256 LYKYVTDTNTVKI
-263 ASAVQAT
+263 S
-270 FSQRE
+270 FSHRE

-291 TVWTDRAPLSYV
+291 GVWTDRAPLSYV

-312 PDLFDKIMQKA
+312 PELFDKIMQKA

-350 MDWRHDNLPLAE
+350 MDWRHDNIPLAE

-453 VYEILDNPGPDVH
+453 VYEILDNPGPDMH

-481 SKCISQISNEE
+481 SKCIAQLSNEE

-506 NMDFITY
+506 NMDFVTY
-513 IAYNPQMTLLFF
+513 ITYNPQLTLMFF
-525 VFILAISLGFLLMYM
+525 FIILAISLGFLLMYM

-600 AKCSTEQMHSYLSKI
+600 AKCSTEQMHNYLSKI
-615 LVASQHLLSLI
+615 LVSSQHLLSLI

-638 KITLDPAPTS
+638 KITLEPIPTS
-648 WSEMLQELQTIMQ
+648 WSELLQELHTIMQ
-661 EQIESK
+661 EQLESK

-698 SNASKYTPEH
+698 SNASKYTPEN

-722 PNHALY
+722 PNHAIY
-728 KLSVIDDGMGMSED
+728 KISVIDNGMGMSED

-772 KSIVDLANGTID
+772 KSIIDLANGTID

-791 GTEIIVAVTLCLCTD
+791 GTEIIVAVTLCLCTNAEIA
-806 TETAARNAK
+806 TLNAK
-815 QLAKQ
+815 QLDNL

-941 NVPDLFAIMQ
+941 NVPDLFALMQ

>member
-1 MLKKIQAKLIIAS
+1 MLKKIQAKLLPAS
-14 RAMLVFCCSLFIMLT
+14 RALLVFCCSLIIMLT
-29 TIAPAAGE
+29 TIVPAAGE
-37 PTHERRTVRVGVLA
+37 PTHERRTVRVGVLV

-59 ANGRLSGYTIDLWQ
+59 ANGRLFGYTIDLWKM
-73 LANRYMNVKVEYVG
+73 ANRYMNVKVEYVG

-136 ADNTKFVAG
+136 ADNTKFVPG

-188 LYAALYRGEVEAI
+188 LYAALRKGEVEAI

-210 NERTLDLFYTN
+210 SERTLDLFYTN

-241 INQMNASEGDWVHRL
+241 INQINANEGDWVHRL

-263 ASAVQAT
+263 ASTVQTT

-291 TVWTDRAPLSYV
+291 TAWTDRAPLSYV
-303 ENGKLKGIL
+303 EDGKLKGIL
-312 PDLFDKIMQKA
+312 PELFDKIMQKA

-328 IKLPKDKAD
+328 IRLPKDKAD

-350 MDWRHDNLPLAE
+350 MDWRHDNIPLAE

-380 KRNTLKGQPHTFAVE
+380 KRNTLKEQPHTFAVE
-395 NTTRL
+395 NTNRL
-400 SNVEEKLVDDANVF
+400 SNVEEKLVDGANIF
-414 LTNNVDE
+414 FTNNVDE

-506 NMDFITY
+506 DMDFVTY
-513 IAYNPQMTLLFF
+513 ITYNPQLTLLFF

-591 IGFANLAQN
+591 IGFAKLAQN
-600 AKCSTEQMHSYLSKI
+600 AKCSTEQMHNYLSKI

-638 KITLDPAPTS
+638 KITLEPVPTS
-648 WSEMLQELQTIMQ
+648 WNEMLQELQTIMQ

-791 GTEIIVAVTLCLCTD
+791 GTEIIVTFTLCLCTD
-806 TETAARNAK
+806 AETAARNAK
-815 QLAKQ
+815 QLDKQ
-820 QAQAEQPDFKG
+820 QAQDEQPDFKG

-941 NVPDLFAIMQ
+941 NVPDLFALMQ
-951 KLIK
+951 KLLK

>member
-1 MLKKIQAKLIIAS
+1 MLKKIQAKLLIAS
-14 RAMLVFCCSLFIMLT
+14 RALLVFCCSLFILLT

-51 QDGLCMKD
+51 QDGLCLKD

-73 LANRYMNVKVEYVG
+73 MANRYMDVKVEYVG
-87 YGKTWDELIQMLQNG
+87 YGKNWNELLQMLEHG

-123 KPTGITSGLLNVR
+123 KPTGVTSGLLNVR

-145 NYATY
+145 DYATY
-150 NGMRIGTFRK
+150 NGMRIGTFRN
-160 DRSYEL
+160 DRSYEI
-166 FQKWAQEKGFTY
+166 FKKWAQEKGFTY
-178 QTTFYDTSPE
+178 QTIFYDTSSE
-188 LYAALYRGEVEAI
+188 LYAALHKGEVEAI

-210 NERTLDLFYTN
+210 GERTLNMFYTN

-241 INQMNASEGDWVHRL
+241 INQMNANEGDWVHRL
-256 LYKYVNQ
+256 IYKYVNQ
-263 ASAVQAT
+263 TSAVQTT

-291 TVWTDRAPLSYV
+291 GVWTDRAPLSYV

-312 PDLFDKIMQKA
+312 PELFDKIMQKA
-323 GIPYT
+323 DIPYT

-350 MDWRHDNLPLAE
+350 MDWRHDNIPLAE

-380 KRNTLKGQPHTFAVE
+380 KRNTLKEQPHTFAVE

-400 SNVEEKLVDDANVF
+400 SNVEDKLVDDANVF

-466 IAFTAGVSHELSGII
+466 IAFTTGVNHELSGII

-506 NMDFITY
+506 NMDFVTY

-638 KITLDPAPTS
+638 KITLEPAPTS
-648 WSEMLQELQTIMQ
+648 WNEMLQELQTIMQ

-698 SNASKYTPEH
+698 SNASKYTPEN

-728 KLSVIDDGMGMSED
+728 KISVIDNGMGMSED

-772 KSIVDLANGTID
+772 KSIIDLANGTID
-784 VKSKLGE
+784 VKSKLCE

-806 TETAARNAK
+806 AEIATLNAK
-815 QLAKQ
+815 QLDNP

-857 TEQAEDGSV
+857 AEQAEDGSV

-941 NVPDLFAIMQ
+941 NVPDLFALMQ

>member
-1 MLKKIQAKLIIAS
+1 MLKKIQAKLLPAS
-14 RAMLVFCCSLFIMLT
+14 RALLVFCCTLFILLT

-51 QDGLCMKD
+51 QDGLCQKD

-73 LANRYMNVKVEYVG
+73 LANRYMDVKVEYVG
-87 YGKTWDELIQMLQNG
+87 YGKNWNELLQMLQNG

-123 KPTGITSGLLNVR
+123 KPTGVTSGLLNVR
-136 ADNTKFVAG
+136 ADNTKFIAG
-145 NYATY
+145 DYATY

-160 DRSYEL
+160 DRTYEL

-178 QTTFYDTSPE
+178 QTTFYDTSTE
-188 LYAALYRGEVEAI
+188 LYAAFLRGEVEAI
-201 IANSFRKPD
+201 IANSFRKPE
-210 NERTLDLFYTN
+210 NEHTLDMFYTN

-241 INQMNASEGDWVHRL
+241 INQMNASDGDWVHML
-256 LYKYVNQ
+256 LYKYVTDTNTVKI
-263 ASAVQAT
+263 S
-270 FSQRE
+270 FSHRE
-275 QELIR
+275 QELIH

-291 TVWTDRAPLSYV
+291 GVWTDRAPLSYV

-380 KRNTLKGQPHTFAVE
+380 KRNTLKEQPHIFAVE

-400 SNVEEKLVDDANVF
+400 SNVEDKLVDDANIF

-453 VYEILDNPGPDVH
+453 VYEILDTPGPDVH
-466 IAFTAGVSHELSGII
+466 IAFTTGVNHELSGII
-481 SKCISQISNEE
+481 SKCISQLSNEE
-492 RTQIINKYTTFQPQ
+492 RTQIINKYTTFKPQ

-513 IAYNPQMTLLFF
+513 ITYNPQLTLLFF

-638 KITLDPAPTS
+638 KITLEPAPTS
-648 WSEMLQELQTIMQ
+648 WNEMLQELQTIMQ

-698 SNASKYTPEH
+698 SNASKYTPER

-722 PNHALY
+722 PNQAVY
-728 KLSVIDDGMGMSED
+728 KISVIDNGMGMSED

-754 NSTTVSKIQG
+754 NNSTVSKIQG

-806 TETAARNAK
+806 AETAARNTK
-815 QLAKQ
+815 QPDKQ

-941 NVPDLFAIMQ
+941 NVPDLFALMQ

>member
-1 MLKKIQAKLIIAS
+1 MLKKIQDKLLIAS
-14 RAMLVFCCSLFIMLT
+14 RALLVFCCTLFILLT

-51 QDGLCMKD
+51 QDGLCQKD
-59 ANGRLSGYTIDLWQ
+59 ANGKLSGYTIDLWHM
-73 LANRYMNVKVEYVG
+73 ANRYMDVKVEYVG
-87 YGKTWDELIQMLQNG
+87 YGKNWNELLQMLQNG

-123 KPTGITSGLLNVR
+123 KPTGVTSGLLNVR
-136 ADNTKFVAG
+136 ADNTKFIAG
-145 NYATY
+145 DYATY

-160 DRSYEL
+160 DRTYEL

-178 QTTFYDTSPE
+178 QTTFYDTSTE
-188 LYAALYRGEVEAI
+188 LYAAFLRGEVEAI
-201 IANSFRKPD
+201 IANSFRKPE
-210 NERTLDLFYTN
+210 NEHTLDMFYTN

-241 INQMNASEGDWVHRL
+241 INQMNASEGDWVHML
-256 LYKYVNQ
+256 LYKYVTDTNTVKI
-263 ASAVQAT
+263 S
-270 FSQRE
+270 FSHRE

-291 TVWTDRAPLSYV
+291 GVWTDRAPLSYV

-328 IKLPKDKAD
+328 IKLPKNKAD

-350 MDWRHDNLPLAE
+350 MDWRHDNIPLAE

-400 SNVEEKLVDDANVF
+400 SNVEDKLVDDANVF

-506 NMDFITY
+506 NMDFVTY

-638 KITLDPAPTS
+638 KITLEPAPTS

-728 KLSVIDDGMGMSED
+728 KISVIDNGMGMSED

-754 NSTTVSKIQG
+754 NNSTVSKIQG

-806 TETAARNAK
+806 AETAARNAK
-815 QLAKQ
+815 QLDKQ

-941 NVPDLFAIMQ
+941 NVPDLFALMQ

>member
-1 MLKKIQAKLIIAS
+1 MLKKIQAKLLIAS
-14 RAMLVFCCSLFIMLT
+14 RALLVFCCTLFILLT

-37 PTHERRTVRVGVLA
+37 QTHERRTVRVGVLA
-51 QDGLCMKD
+51 QDGLCQKD

-73 LANRYMNVKVEYVG
+73 MANRYMDVKVEYVG
-87 YGKTWDELIQMLQNG
+87 YGKNWNELLQMLEHG

-123 KPTGITSGLLNVR
+123 KPTGVTSGLLNVR
-136 ADNTKFVAG
+136 ADNTKFIAG
-145 NYATY
+145 DYATY

-160 DRSYEL
+160 DRSYEI
-166 FQKWAQEKGFTY
+166 FKKWAQEKGFTY

-188 LYAALYRGEVEAI
+188 LYAAFRSGEVEAI
-201 IANSFRKPD
+201 VANSFCRHEE
-210 NERTLDLFYTN
+210 ERTLDMFYTN

-241 INQMNASEGDWVHRL
+241 LNQMNASEGDWVHML

-263 ASAVQAT
+263 ASAVQT
-270 FSQRE
+270 VFSQRE
-275 QELIR
+275 EELIR
-280 QYQSGEKKLVV
+280 QYQSGEKKLIVG
-291 TVWTDRAPLSYV
+291 VWTDRAPLSYV

-312 PDLFDKIMQKA
+312 PELFDKIMQKA

-350 MDWRHDNLPLAE
+350 MDWRHDNIPLAE

-400 SNVEEKLVDDANVF
+400 SNVEDKLVDDANVF

-421 SVRAVAYGKADA
+421 SIRAVAYGKADA

-506 NMDFITY
+506 NMDFVTY

-525 VFILAISLGFLLMYM
+525 VFILVISLDFLLMYM

-555 AVKQEQLAEAAQAAN
+555 AVKQEQLAEAAQAAS

-638 KITLDPAPTS
+638 KITLEPAPTS
-648 WSEMLQELQTIMQ
+648 WNEMLQELQTIMQ

-698 SNASKYTPEH
+698 SNASKYTPER
-708 GSIRVELAQYPAAK
+708 GSIRVELAQYPADK

-728 KLSVIDDGMGMSED
+728 KISVIDNGMGMSED

-754 NSTTVSKIQG
+754 NNSTVSKIQG

-806 TETAARNAK
+806 AETAARNAK
-815 QLAKQ
+815 QLDKQ

-898 QIRALPD
+898 QIRVLPD

-924 KKASL
+924 KKTSL

-941 NVPDLFAIMQ
+941 NVPDLFALMQ

>member
-1 MLKKIQAKLIIAS
+1 MLKKIQAKLLPAS
-14 RAMLVFCCSLFIMLT
+14 RALLVFCCTLFILLT

-37 PTHERRTVRVGVLA
+37 QTHERRTVRVGVLA
-51 QDGLCMKD
+51 QDGLCQKD
-59 ANGRLSGYTIDLWQ
+59 ANGRLSGYTIDLWHM
-73 LANRYMNVKVEYVG
+73 ANRYMDVKVEYVG
-87 YGKTWDELIQMLQNG
+87 YGKNWNELLQMLEHG

-123 KPTGITSGLLNVR
+123 KPTGVTSGLLNVR
-136 ADNTKFVAG
+136 ADNTKFIAG
-145 NYATY
+145 DYATY

-160 DRSYEL
+160 DRSYEI
-166 FQKWAQEKGFTY
+166 FKKWAQEKGFTY
-178 QTTFYDTSPE
+178 QTTFYDTSTE
-188 LYAALYRGEVEAI
+188 LYAAFRSGEVEAI
-201 IANSFRKPD
+201 VANSFCRHED
-210 NERTLDLFYTN
+210 ERTLDMFYTN

-241 INQMNASEGDWVHRL
+241 LNQMNASEGDWVHML

-263 ASAVQAT
+263 ASAVQT
-270 FSQRE
+270 VFSQRE

-280 QYQSGEKKLVV
+280 QYQSGEKKLIVG
-291 TVWTDRAPLSYV
+291 VWTDRAPLSYV

-312 PDLFDKIMQKA
+312 PELFDKIMQKA

-350 MDWRHDNLPLAE
+350 MDWRHDNIPLAE

-400 SNVEEKLVDDANVF
+400 SNVEDKLVDDVNVF

-506 NMDFITY
+506 NMDFVTY

-525 VFILAISLGFLLMYM
+525 VFILAISLGFLLLYM

-549 AQEQAY
+549 VQEQAY

-638 KITLDPAPTS
+638 KIALEPAPTS
-648 WSEMLQELQTIMQ
+648 WNEMLQELQTIMQ

-698 SNASKYTPEH
+698 SNASKYTPER
-708 GSIRVELAQYPAAK
+708 GSIRVELAQYPADK

-728 KLSVIDDGMGMSED
+728 KISVIDNGMGMSED

-754 NSTTVSKIQG
+754 NNSTVSKIQG

-806 TETAARNAK
+806 AETAARNAK
-815 QLAKQ
+815 QLDKQ

-941 NVPDLFAIMQ
+941 NVPDLFALMQ

>member
-1 MLKKIQAKLIIAS
+1 MLKKIQAKLRIAS
-14 RAMLVFCCSLFIMLT
+14 RALLVFCCSLFILLT

-51 QDGLCMKD
+51 QDGLCQKD
-59 ANGRLSGYTIDLWQ
+59 ANGRLSGYTIDLWHM
-73 LANRYMNVKVEYVG
+73 ANRYMDVKIEYVG
-87 YGKTWDELIQMLQNG
+87 YGKSWNDLLRMLQNG

-115 REQIFAFT
+115 REQTFAFT

-145 NYATY
+145 DYATY
-150 NGMRIGTFRK
+150 NGMRIGTFRN

-178 QTTFYDTSPE
+178 QTIFYDTSSE
-188 LYAALYRGEVEAI
+188 LYAALHKGEVEAI

-210 NERTLDLFYTN
+210 GERTLNMFYTN

-241 INQMNASEGDWVHRL
+241 INQMNANEGDWVHRL
-256 LYKYVNQ
+256 IYKYVNQ
-263 ASAVQAT
+263 ASAVQTT

-291 TVWTDRAPLSYV
+291 GVWTDRAPLSYV
-303 ENGKLKGIL
+303 EDGKLKGIL
-312 PDLFDKIMQKA
+312 PDLFAKIMQKA
-323 GIPYT
+323 DIPYT

-350 MDWRHDNLPLAE
+350 MDWRHDNIPLAE

-380 KRNTLKGQPHTFAVE
+380 KRNTLKEQPHTFAVE
-395 NTTRL
+395 RTTRL
-400 SNVEEKLVDDANVF
+400 SNVEEKLVGDANVF

-453 VYEILDNPGPDVH
+453 VYEIVDTPGLDVH

-492 RTQIINKYTTFQPQ
+492 RTQIINKYTTLQPQ
-506 NMDFITY
+506 NMDFVTY
-513 IAYNPQMTLLFF
+513 IAYNPQLTLLFF

-555 AVKQEQLAEAAQAAN
+555 AVKQEQLAEAAQAAS
-570 KSKTSFLFN
+570 KSKTTFLFN

-638 KITLDPAPTS
+638 KITLEPAPTS
-648 WSEMLQELQTIMQ
+648 WNEMLQELQTIMQ

-698 SNASKYTPEH
+698 SNASKYTPER
-708 GSIRVELAQYPAAK
+708 GSIRVELAQYPADK
-722 PNHALY
+722 PNQALY
-728 KLSVIDDGMGMSED
+728 KISVIDNGMGMSED

-754 NSTTVSKIQG
+754 NNTTVSKIQG

-772 KSIVDLANGTID
+772 KSIIDLANGTID

-791 GTEIIVAVTLCLCTD
+791 GTEIIVAVTLRLCTD
-806 TETAARNAK
+806 AEAAARNAK
-815 QLAKQ
+815 QLDKQ

-844 EITVTILEQTGII
+844 EITVTILEHTGII

-941 NVPDLFAIMQ
+941 NVPDLFALMQ

>member
-1 MLKKIQAKLIIAS
+1 MG
-14 RAMLVFCCSLFIMLT
+14 T
-29 TIAPAAGE
+29 
-37 PTHERRTVRVGVLA
+37 
-51 QDGLCMKD
+51 
-59 ANGRLSGYTIDLWQ
+59 
-73 LANRYMNVKVEYVG
+73 
-87 YGKTWDELIQMLQNG
+87 GKW
-102 ELDILT
+102 
-108 NAQKSPE
+108 
-115 REQIFAFT
+115 
-123 KPTGITSGLLNVR
+123 
-136 ADNTKFVAG
+136 
-145 NYATY
+145 
-150 NGMRIGTFRK
+150 
-160 DRSYEL
+160 
-166 FQKWAQEKGFTY
+166 TY

-188 LYAALYRGEVEAI
+188 LYAAFYRGEVEAI

-210 NERTLDLFYTN
+210 GERTLDMFYTN

-241 INQMNASEGDWVHRL
+241 IDQLNASEGDWVHRL

-263 ASAVQAT
+263 ARAVQT
-270 FSQRE
+270 VFSQRE

-280 QYQSGEKKLVV
+280 QYQSGEKKLIVG
-291 TVWTDRAPLSYV
+291 VWTDRAPLSYV

-312 PDLFDKIMQKA
+312 PELFDKIMQKA

-350 MDWRHDNLPLAE
+350 MDWRHDNIPLAE

-371 YLDTRIVLL
+371 YLDTHIVLL

-400 SNVEEKLVDDANVF
+400 SNVEDKLVDDANVF

-506 NMDFITY
+506 DMDFVTY
-513 IAYNPQMTLLFF
+513 ISYNPQLTLLFF
-525 VFILAISLGFLLMYM
+525 VFILVISLGFLLMYM

-555 AVKQEQLAEAAQAAN
+555 AVKQEQLAEAAQAAS

-600 AKCSTEQMHSYLSKI
+600 AKCSTEQMHSYLGKI

-638 KITLDPAPTS
+638 KITLEPAPTS

-708 GSIRVELAQYPAAK
+708 GSIRVELVQYPAAK

-728 KLSVIDDGMGMSED
+728 KISVIDNGMGMSED

-754 NSTTVSKIQG
+754 NNTTVSKIQG

-772 KSIVDLANGTID
+772 KSIIDLANGTID
-784 VKSKLGE
+784 VNSKLGE

-806 TETAARNAK
+806 AEIATLNAK
-815 QLAKQ
+815 QLDNP

-941 NVPDLFAIMQ
+941 NVPDLFALMQ

>member
-1 MLKKIQAKLIIAS
+1 MLKKIQAKLLIAS
-14 RAMLVFCCSLFIMLT
+14 RALLVFCCTLFILLT

-51 QDGLCMKD
+51 QDGLCQKD
-59 ANGRLSGYTIDLWQ
+59 ANGRLSGYTIDLWHM
-73 LANRYMNVKVEYVG
+73 ANRYMDVKVEYVG
-87 YGKTWDELIQMLQNG
+87 YGKNWNELLQMLEHG

-123 KPTGITSGLLNVR
+123 KPTGVTSGLLNVR
-136 ADNTKFVAG
+136 ADNTKFIAG
-145 NYATY
+145 DYATY

-160 DRSYEL
+160 DRSYEI
-166 FQKWAQEKGFTY
+166 FKKWAQEKGFTY
-178 QTTFYDTSPE
+178 QTTFYDTSTE
-188 LYAALYRGEVEAI
+188 LYAAFRRGEVEAI
-201 IANSFRKPD
+201 VANSFCRHEE
-210 NERTLDLFYTN
+210 ERTLDMFYTN

-241 INQMNASEGDWVHRL
+241 LNQMNASEGDWVHML

-263 ASAVQAT
+263 ARAVQT
-270 FSQRE
+270 VFSQRE

-280 QYQSGEKKLVV
+280 QYQSGEKKLIVG
-291 TVWTDRAPLSYV
+291 VWTDRAPLSYV

-312 PDLFDKIMQKA
+312 PELFDKIMQKA

-350 MDWRHDNLPLAE
+350 MDWRHDNIPLAE

-400 SNVEEKLVDDANVF
+400 SNVEDKLVDDANVF

-506 NMDFITY
+506 NMDFVTY

-555 AVKQEQLAEAAQAAN
+555 AVKQEQLAEAAQAAS

-638 KITLDPAPTS
+638 KITLEPAPTS
-648 WSEMLQELQTIMQ
+648 WNEMLQELQTIMQ

-698 SNASKYTPEH
+698 SNASKYTPER
-708 GSIRVELAQYPAAK
+708 GSIRVELAQYPADK

-728 KLSVIDDGMGMSED
+728 KISVIDNGMGMSED

-754 NSTTVSKIQG
+754 NNTTVSKIQG

-772 KSIVDLANGTID
+772 KSIIDLANGTID

-806 TETAARNAK
+806 AETAARNAK
-815 QLAKQ
+815 QLDKQ

-941 NVPDLFAIMQ
+941 NVPDLFALMQ

>member
-1 MLKKIQAKLIIAS
+1 MLKKIQAKLLIAS
-14 RAMLVFCCSLFIMLT
+14 RALLVFCCTLFILLT

-51 QDGLCMKD
+51 QDGLCQKD

-73 LANRYMNVKVEYVG
+73 MANRYMDVKVEYVG
-87 YGKTWDELIQMLQNG
+87 YGKNWNELLQMLEHG

-123 KPTGITSGLLNVR
+123 KPTGVTSGLLNVR
-136 ADNTKFVAG
+136 ADNTKFIAG
-145 NYATY
+145 DYATY

-160 DRSYEL
+160 DRSYEI
-166 FQKWAQEKGFTY
+166 FKKWAQEKGFTY
-178 QTTFYDTSPE
+178 QTTFYDTSTE
-188 LYAALYRGEVEAI
+188 LYAAFRRGEVEAI
-201 IANSFRKPD
+201 VANSFCRHEE
-210 NERTLDLFYTN
+210 ERTLDMFYTN

-241 INQMNASEGDWVHRL
+241 LNQMNASEGDWVHML

-263 ASAVQAT
+263 ARAVQT
-270 FSQRE
+270 VFSQRE

-280 QYQSGEKKLVV
+280 QYQSGEKKLIVG
-291 TVWTDRAPLSYV
+291 VWTDRAPLSYV

-312 PDLFDKIMQKA
+312 PELFDKIMQKA

-350 MDWRHDNLPLAE
+350 MDWRHDNIPLAE

-400 SNVEEKLVDDANVF
+400 SNVEDKLVDDANVF

-638 KITLDPAPTS
+638 KITLEPAPTS
-648 WSEMLQELQTIMQ
+648 WSEIMQELHTIMQ
-661 EQIESK
+661 EQLESK

-708 GSIRVELAQYPAAK
+708 GSISVKLAQYPTDK
-722 PNHALY
+722 PNHAIY
-728 KLSVIDDGMGMSED
+728 KISVIDNGMGMSED

-772 KSIVDLANGTID
+772 KSIIDLANGTID

-806 TETAARNAK
+806 AETAARNAK
-815 QLAKQ
+815 QLDNP

-941 NVPDLFAIMQ
+941 NVPDLFALMQ

>member
-1 MLKKIQAKLIIAS
+1 MLKKIQAKLLTAS
-14 RAMLVFCCSLFIMLT
+14 RALLVFCCTLFILLT

-37 PTHERRTVRVGVLA
+37 QTHERRTVRVGVLA
-51 QDGLCMKD
+51 QDGLCLKD
-59 ANGRLSGYTIDLWQ
+59 ATGRLSGYTIDLWHM
-73 LANRYMNVKVEYVG
+73 ANRYMDVKVEYVG
-87 YGKTWDELIQMLQNG
+87 YGKNWNELLQMLEHG

-123 KPTGITSGLLNVR
+123 KPTGVTSGLLNVR
-136 ADNTKFVAG
+136 ADNTKFIAG
-145 NYATY
+145 DYATY

-160 DRSYEL
+160 DRSYEI
-166 FQKWAQEKGFTY
+166 FKKWAQEKGFTY

-188 LYAALYRGEVEAI
+188 LYAAFRSGEVEAI
-201 IANSFRKPD
+201 VANSFCRHEE
-210 NERTLDLFYTN
+210 ERTLDMFYTN

-241 INQMNASEGDWVHRL
+241 LNQMNASEGDWVHML

-263 ASAVQAT
+263 ARAVQT
-270 FSQRE
+270 VFSQRE

-280 QYQSGEKKLVV
+280 QYQSGEKKLIVG
-291 TVWTDRAPLSYV
+291 VWTDRAPLSYV

-312 PDLFDKIMQKA
+312 PELFDKIMQKA

-337 YEKMCLDGSVDVI
+337 YEKMSLDGSVDVI
-350 MDWRHDNLPLAE
+350 MDWRHDNIPLAE

-395 NTTRL
+395 SNSRL
-400 SNVEEKLVDDANVF
+400 SNVEEKLVSNVDVF
-414 LTNNVDE
+414 LTNSVDE

-453 VYEILDNPGPDVH
+453 VYEIIDTPGPDVH
-466 IAFTAGVSHELSGII
+466 IAFSAGVSHELSGII

-506 NMDFITY
+506 NMDFVTY

-600 AKCSTEQMHSYLSKI
+600 AKCSTEQMHNYLSKI
-615 LVASQHLLSLI
+615 LVSSQHLLSLI

-638 KITLDPAPTS
+638 KITLEPVPTS
-648 WSEMLQELQTIMQ
+648 WSELMQELHTIMQ
-661 EQIESK
+661 EQLESK

-698 SNASKYTPEH
+698 SNASKYTPER

-722 PNHALY
+722 PGCALY
-728 KLSVIDDGMGMSED
+728 KISVIDNGMGMSED

-754 NSTTVSKIQG
+754 NNSTVSKIQG

-806 TETAARNAK
+806 AETAARNAK
-815 QLAKQ
+815 QLDKQ

-941 NVPDLFAIMQ
+941 NVPDLFALMQ

>member
-1 MLKKIQAKLIIAS
+1 MLKKIQAKLLPAS
-14 RAMLVFCCSLFIMLT
+14 RALLVFCCTLFILLT

-37 PTHERRTVRVGVLA
+37 QTHERRTVRVGVLA
-51 QDGLCMKD
+51 QDGLCQKD
-59 ANGRLSGYTIDLWQ
+59 ATGRLSGYTIDLWHM
-73 LANRYMNVKVEYVG
+73 ANRYMDVKVEYVG
-87 YGKTWDELIQMLQNG
+87 YGKNWNELLQMLEHG

-123 KPTGITSGLLNVR
+123 KPTGVTSGLLNVR
-136 ADNTKFVAG
+136 ADNTKFIAG
-145 NYATY
+145 DYATY

-160 DRSYEL
+160 DRSYEI

-178 QTTFYDTSPE
+178 QTTFYDTSTE
-188 LYAALYRGEVEAI
+188 LYAAFRRGEVEAI
-201 IANSFRKPD
+201 VANSFCRHEE
-210 NERTLDLFYTN
+210 ERTLDMFYTN

-241 INQMNASEGDWVHRL
+241 LNQMNASEGDWVHML

-263 ASAVQAT
+263 ARAVQT
-270 FSQRE
+270 VFSQRE

-280 QYQSGEKKLVV
+280 QYQSGEKKLIVG
-291 TVWTDRAPLSYV
+291 VWTDRAPLSYV

-312 PDLFDKIMQKA
+312 PELFDKIMQKA

-350 MDWRHDNLPLAE
+350 MDWRHDNIPLAE

-400 SNVEEKLVDDANVF
+400 SNVEDKLVDDANVF

-506 NMDFITY
+506 NMDFVTY

-525 VFILAISLGFLLMYM
+525 VFILAISLGFVLMYM

-638 KITLDPAPTS
+638 KITLEPAPTS
-648 WSEMLQELQTIMQ
+648 WNEMLQELQTIMQ

-708 GSIRVELAQYPAAK
+708 GSIRVELAQYPADK

-728 KLSVIDDGMGMSED
+728 KISVIDNGMGMSED

-754 NSTTVSKIQG
+754 NNSTVSKIQG

-806 TETAARNAK
+806 AETAARNAK
-815 QLAKQ
+815 QLDKQ

-941 NVPDLFAIMQ
+941 NVPDLFALMQ

>member
-1 MLKKIQAKLIIAS
+1 M
-14 RAMLVFCCSLFIMLT
+14 
-29 TIAPAAGE
+29 
-37 PTHERRTVRVGVLA
+37 
-51 QDGLCMKD
+51 
-59 ANGRLSGYTIDLWQ
+59 
-73 LANRYMNVKVEYVG
+73 
-87 YGKTWDELIQMLQNG
+87 
-102 ELDILT
+102 
-108 NAQKSPE
+108 
-115 REQIFAFT
+115 
-123 KPTGITSGLLNVR
+123 R
-136 ADNTKFVAG
+136 ADNTKFVPG
-145 NYATY
+145 DYATY

-160 DRSYEL
+160 NYTYEL
-166 FQKWAQEKGFTY
+166 FKKWAQEKGFTY
-178 QTTFYDTSPE
+178 QTTFYDTSTE
-188 LYAALYRGEVEAI
+188 LYDAFHRGEVEAI
-201 IANSFRKPD
+201 LANSFRKPE
-210 NERTLDLFYTN
+210 NEYTLDMFYTN
-221 NIYGIVRKD
+221 YIYGIVRKD

-256 LYKYVNQ
+256 LYKYVNNS
-263 ASAVQAT
+263 SAIKTT

-291 TVWTDRAPLSYV
+291 GVWTDRAPLSYV
-303 ENGKLKGIL
+303 EDGKLKGIL
-312 PDLFDKIMQKA
+312 PDLFAKIMQKA

-337 YEKMCLDGSVDVI
+337 YEKMCLDGTVDVI
-350 MDWRHDNLPLAE
+350 MDWRHDNIPLAE

-380 KRNTLKGQPHTFAVE
+380 KRNTLEGQPHIFAVE

-421 SVRAVAYGKADA
+421 SVRAVAYGEADA

-446 QGSYKNL
+446 QGSYNNL

-492 RTQIINKYTTFQPQ
+492 RTQIINKYTTFKPQ
-506 NMDFITY
+506 DMDFATY
-513 IAYNPQMTLLFF
+513 ITYNPQLTLLFF
-525 VFILAISLGFLLMYM
+525 AFILVISLGFVLMYM

-555 AVKQEQLAEAAQAAN
+555 AVKQEQLAEAAQAAS

-638 KITLDPAPTS
+638 KITLEPAPAS
-648 WSEMLQELQTIMQ
+648 WSELLQELQTIMQ

-681 YVMIDKL
+681 HVMIDKL

-722 PNHALY
+722 PNQALY
-728 KLSVIDDGMGMSED
+728 KISVIDNGMGMSED

-754 NSTTVSKIQG
+754 NNTTVSKIQG

-772 KSIVDLANGTID
+772 KSIIDLANGTID

-791 GTEIIVAVTLCLCTD
+791 GTEIIVAVTLGLCTD
-806 TETAARNAK
+806 AETAAQKAK
-815 QLAKQ
+815 QPDNQ

-893 YEATK
+893 YEATR

-941 NVPDLFAIMQ
+941 NVPDLFALMQ

>member
-1 MLKKIQAKLIIAS
+1 MLKKIQAKLLIAS
-14 RAMLVFCCSLFIMLT
+14 RALLVFCCTLFILLT

-51 QDGLCMKD
+51 QDGLCQKD

-73 LANRYMNVKVEYVG
+73 LAKRYMDVKVEYVG
-87 YGKTWDELIQMLQNG
+87 YGKNWNELLQMLQNG

-123 KPTGITSGLLNVR
+123 KPTGVTSGLLNVR
-136 ADNTKFVAG
+136 ADNTKFIAG
-145 NYATY
+145 DYATY
-150 NGMRIGTFRK
+150 KGMRIGTFRK
-160 DRSYEL
+160 DRTYEL

-178 QTTFYDTSPE
+178 QTTFYDTSTE
-188 LYAALYRGEVEAI
+188 LYAAFLRGEVEAI
-201 IANSFRKPD
+201 IANSFRKPE
-210 NERTLDLFYTN
+210 NEHTLDMFYTN

-241 INQMNASEGDWVHRL
+241 INQMNASEGDWVHKL
-256 LYKYVNQ
+256 LYKYVTDTNTVKT
-263 ASAVQAT
+263 S

-291 TVWTDRAPLSYV
+291 GVWTDRAPLSYV

-350 MDWRHDNLPLAE
+350 MDWRHDNIPLAE

-400 SNVEEKLVDDANVF
+400 SNVEDKLVDDANVF

-421 SVRAVAYGKADA
+421 SIRAVAYGKADA

-466 IAFTAGVSHELSGII
+466 IAFTAGVNHELSGII

-506 NMDFITY
+506 NMDFVTY

-638 KITLDPAPTS
+638 KITLEPAPTS

-681 YVMIDKL
+681 HVMIDKL

-722 PNHALY
+722 PNQALY
-728 KLSVIDDGMGMSED
+728 KISVIDNGMGMSED

-754 NSTTVSKIQG
+754 NNTTVSKIQG

-806 TETAARNAK
+806 AKTAAQKAK
-815 QLAKQ
+815 QLDNQ

-844 EITVTILEQTGII
+844 ELTVTILEQTGII

-941 NVPDLFAIMQ
+941 NVPDLFALMQ

>member
-1 MLKKIQAKLIIAS
+1 MLKKIQAKLLPAS
-14 RAMLVFCCSLFIMLT
+14 RALLVFCCTLFILLT

-37 PTHERRTVRVGVLA
+37 QTHERRTVRVGVLA
-51 QDGLCMKD
+51 QDGLCQKD

-73 LANRYMNVKVEYVG
+73 MAKRYMDVKVEYVG
-87 YGKTWDELIQMLQNG
+87 YGKNWNELLQMLEHG

-123 KPTGITSGLLNVR
+123 KPTGVTSGLLNVR
-136 ADNTKFVAG
+136 ADNTKFIAG
-145 NYATY
+145 DYATY

-160 DRSYEL
+160 DRTYEI
-166 FQKWAQEKGFTY
+166 FKKWAQEKGFTY
-178 QTTFYDTSPE
+178 QTTFYDTSTE
-188 LYAALYRGEVEAI
+188 LYAAFRSGEVEAI
-201 IANSFRKPD
+201 VANSFCRHEE
-210 NERTLDLFYTN
+210 ERTLDMFYTN

-241 INQMNASEGDWVHRL
+241 INQMNASEGDWVHML

-263 ASAVQAT
+263 ASDIQAT

-275 QELIR
+275 RELIR

-291 TVWTDRAPLSYV
+291 GVWTDRAPLSYV

-350 MDWRHDNLPLAE
+350 MDWRHDNIPLAE

-380 KRNTLKGQPHTFAVE
+380 KRNTLKEQPHIFAVE

-400 SNVEEKLVDDANVF
+400 SNVEDKLVDDANIF

-421 SVRAVAYGKADA
+421 SIRAVAYGKADA

-453 VYEILDNPGPDVH
+453 VYEILDTPGPDMH
-466 IAFTAGVSHELSGII
+466 IAFTTGVNHELSGII

-492 RTQIINKYTTFQPQ
+492 RTQIINKYTTFKPQ

-513 IAYNPQMTLLFF
+513 ITYNPQLTLLFF

-638 KITLDPAPTS
+638 KITLEPAPTS
-648 WSEMLQELQTIMQ
+648 WNEMLQELQTIMQ

-698 SNASKYTPEH
+698 SNASKYTPER
-708 GSIRVELAQYPAAK
+708 GSIRVELAQYPADK

-728 KLSVIDDGMGMSED
+728 KISVIDNGMGMSED

-754 NSTTVSKIQG
+754 NNSTVSKIQG

-806 TETAARNAK
+806 AETAARNAK
-815 QLAKQ
+815 QLDKQ

-941 NVPDLFAIMQ
+941 NVPDLFALMQ

>member
-1 MLKKIQAKLIIAS
+1 MLKKIQDILIPAS
-14 RAMLVFCCSLFIMLT
+14 RALLVFCCTLFILLT

-51 QDGLCMKD
+51 QDGLCQKD
-59 ANGRLSGYTIDLWQ
+59 ANGNLSGYTIDLWQ
-73 LANRYMNVKVEYVG
+73 LANRYMDVKVEYVG
-87 YGKTWDELIQMLQNG
+87 YGKNWNELLQMLEHG

-123 KPTGITSGLLNVR
+123 KPTGVTSGLLNVR
-136 ADNTKFVAG
+136 ADNTKFIAG
-145 NYATY
+145 DYATY

-160 DRSYEL
+160 DRTYDL
-166 FQKWAQEKGFTY
+166 FQKWAQGKGFTY
-178 QTTFYDTSPE
+178 QTTFYDTSTE
-188 LYAALYRGEVEAI
+188 LYAAFLRGEVEAI
-201 IANSFRKPD
+201 IANSFRKPE
-210 NERTLDLFYTN
+210 NEHTLDMFYTN

-241 INQMNASEGDWVHRL
+241 INQMNASEGDWVHML
-256 LYKYVNQ
+256 LYKYVTDTNTVKI
-263 ASAVQAT
+263 S

-280 QYQSGEKKLVV
+280 QYQSGEKKLIVG
-291 TVWTDRAPLSYV
+291 VWTDRAPLSYV

-350 MDWRHDNLPLAE
+350 MDWRHDNIPLAE

-400 SNVEEKLVDDANVF
+400 SNVEDKLVDDANVF

-421 SVRAVAYGKADA
+421 SIRAVAYGKADA

-506 NMDFITY
+506 NMDFVTY

-638 KITLDPAPTS
+638 KITLEPAPTS
-648 WSEMLQELQTIMQ
+648 WNEMLQELQTIMQ

-722 PNHALY
+722 PNQALY
-728 KLSVIDDGMGMSED
+728 KISVIDNGMGMSED

-754 NSTTVSKIQG
+754 NNTTVSKIQG

-806 TETAARNAK
+806 AKTAAQKAK
-815 QLAKQ
+815 QLDNQ

-941 NVPDLFAIMQ
+941 NVPDLFALMQ

>member
-1 MLKKIQAKLIIAS
+1 M
-14 RAMLVFCCSLFIMLT
+14 
-29 TIAPAAGE
+29 
-37 PTHERRTVRVGVLA
+37 
-51 QDGLCMKD
+51 
-59 ANGRLSGYTIDLWQ
+59 
-73 LANRYMNVKVEYVG
+73 
-87 YGKTWDELIQMLQNG
+87 
-102 ELDILT
+102 
-108 NAQKSPE
+108 
-115 REQIFAFT
+115 
-123 KPTGITSGLLNVR
+123 
-136 ADNTKFVAG
+136 
-145 NYATY
+145 
-150 NGMRIGTFRK
+150 
-160 DRSYEL
+160 
-166 FQKWAQEKGFTY
+166 
-178 QTTFYDTSPE
+178 
-188 LYAALYRGEVEAI
+188 EAI
-201 IANSFRKPD
+201 IANSFRKPE
-210 NERTLDLFYTN
+210 NEYTLDMFYTN

-241 INQMNASEGDWVHRL
+241 INQMNDSEGDWVHKL
-256 LYKYVNQ
+256 LYKYVTDTNTVKT
-263 ASAVQAT
+263 S

-280 QYQSGEKKLVV
+280 QYQSGEKKLIVG
-291 TVWTDRAPLSYV
+291 VWTDRAPLSYV

-350 MDWRHDNLPLAE
+350 MDWRHDNIPMAE

-400 SNVEEKLVDDANVF
+400 SNVEDKLVGDANVF

-446 QGSYKNL
+446 QGGYNNL

-466 IAFTAGVSHELSGII
+466 IAFTAGVSHEMSGII
-481 SKCISQISNEE
+481 SKCIAQLSNEE

-506 NMDFITY
+506 NMDFVTY
-513 IAYNPQMTLLFF
+513 ITYNPQLTLLFF
-525 VFILAISLGFLLMYM
+525 VFILAISIGFVLMYM
-540 RLHEKKRLL
+540 HLHEKKRLL

-638 KITLDPAPTS
+638 KITLEPVPTS
-648 WSEMLQELQTIMQ
+648 WSEMLQELHTIMQ
-661 EQIESK
+661 EQLESK

-698 SNASKYTPEH
+698 SNASKYTPEN
-708 GSIRVELAQYPAAK
+708 GSIRVELAQYPTDK
-722 PNHALY
+722 PNHAIY
-728 KLSVIDDGMGMSED
+728 KISVIDNGMGMSED

-772 KSIVDLANGTID
+772 KSIIDLANGTID

-806 TETAARNAK
+806 AEIATLNAK
-815 QLAKQ
+815 QLDNQ

-844 EITVTILEQTGII
+844 EITVTILEQTGIL

-880 LILMDIQMPIMDG
+880 LILMDIQMPIMNG

-941 NVPDLFAIMQ
+941 NVPDLFALMQ

>member
-1 MLKKIQAKLIIAS
+1 MLKKIQAKLLIAS
-14 RAMLVFCCSLFIMLT
+14 RALLVFCCSLFILLT

-51 QDGLCMKD
+51 QDGLCQKD
-59 ANGRLSGYTIDLWQ
+59 ANGRLSGYTIDLWHM
-73 LANRYMNVKVEYVG
+73 ANRYMDVKVEYVG
-87 YGKTWDELIQMLQNG
+87 YGKNWNELLQMLEHG

-123 KPTGITSGLLNVR
+123 KPTGVTSGLLNVR

-145 NYATY
+145 DYATY
-150 NGMRIGTFRK
+150 NGMRIGTFRN

-178 QTTFYDTSPE
+178 QTIFYDTSSE
-188 LYAALYRGEVEAI
+188 LYAALHKGEVEAI

-210 NERTLDLFYTN
+210 GERTLNMFYTN

-230 DTQLLNEFNYA
+230 DTQLLNDFNYA
-241 INQMNASEGDWVHRL
+241 INQMNANEGDWVHRL
-256 LYKYVNQ
+256 IYKYVNQ
-263 ASAVQAT
+263 TSAVQTT

-291 TVWTDRAPLSYV
+291 GVWTDRAPLSYV
-303 ENGKLKGIL
+303 EDGKLKGIL
-312 PDLFDKIMQKA
+312 PDLFAKIMQKA
-323 GIPYT
+323 DIPYT

-350 MDWRHDNLPLAE
+350 MDWRHDNIPLAE

-380 KRNTLKGQPHTFAVE
+380 KRNTLKEQPHTFAVE
-395 NTTRL
+395 RTTRL
-400 SNVEEKLVDDANVF
+400 SNVEDKLVDDANVF

-421 SVRAVAYGKADA
+421 SIRAVAYGKADA

-466 IAFTAGVSHELSGII
+466 IAFTTGVNHELSGII

-600 AKCSTEQMHSYLSKI
+600 AKCSTEQMHNYLSKI
-615 LVASQHLLSLI
+615 LVSSQHLLSLI

-638 KITLDPAPTS
+638 KITLEPVPTS
-648 WSEMLQELQTIMQ
+648 WSELLQELHTIMQ
-661 EQIESK
+661 EQLESK

-708 GSIRVELAQYPAAK
+708 GSIRVELAQYPADK

-728 KLSVIDDGMGMSED
+728 KISVIDNGMGMSED

-754 NSTTVSKIQG
+754 NNSTVSKIQG

-772 KSIVDLANGTID
+772 KSIIDLANGTID

-806 TETAARNAK
+806 AETAARNAK
-815 QLAKQ
+815 QLDKQ

-844 EITVTILEQTGII
+844 EITVTILEQTGIL

-866 AVKMVQE
+866 AVKMVKE

-941 NVPDLFAIMQ
+941 NVPDLFALMQ

>member
-1 MLKKIQAKLIIAS
+1 MLKKIQAKLLIAS
-14 RAMLVFCCSLFIMLT
+14 RALLVFCCSLFILLT

-51 QDGLCMKD
+51 QDGLCQKD
-59 ANGRLSGYTIDLWQ
+59 VNGRLSGYTIDLWHM
-73 LANRYMNVKVEYVG
+73 ANRYMDVKVEYVG
-87 YGKTWDELIQMLQNG
+87 YGKNWNELLQMLEHG

-123 KPTGITSGLLNVR
+123 KPTGVTSGLLNVR

-145 NYATY
+145 DYATY
-150 NGMRIGTFRK
+150 NGMRIGTFRN

-166 FQKWAQEKGFTY
+166 FQKWAQEKDFTY
-178 QTTFYDTSPE
+178 QTIFYDTSSE
-188 LYAALYRGEVEAI
+188 LYAALHKGEVEAI

-210 NERTLDLFYTN
+210 GERTLNMFYTN

-241 INQMNASEGDWVHRL
+241 INQMNANEGDWVHRL
-256 LYKYVNQ
+256 IYKYVNQ
-263 ASAVQAT
+263 TSAVQTT

-291 TVWTDRAPLSYV
+291 GVWTDRAPLSYV

-312 PDLFDKIMQKA
+312 PDLFAKIMQKA
-323 GIPYT
+323 DIPYT

-350 MDWRHDNLPLAE
+350 MDWRHDNIPLAE

-380 KRNTLKGQPHTFAVE
+380 KRNTLKEQPHTFAVE
-395 NTTRL
+395 RTTRL
-400 SNVEEKLVDDANVF
+400 SNVEEKLVGDANVF

-453 VYEILDNPGPDVH
+453 VYEILDNPGPDMH
-466 IAFTAGVSHELSGII
+466 IAFTAGVSHEMSGII
-481 SKCISQISNEE
+481 SKCIAQLSNEE

-506 NMDFITY
+506 NMDFVTY
-513 IAYNPQMTLLFF
+513 ITYNPQLTLMFF
-525 VFILAISLGFLLMYM
+525 FIILAISLGFLLMYM

-600 AKCSTEQMHSYLSKI
+600 AKCSTEQMHNYLSKI
-615 LVASQHLLSLI
+615 LVSSQHLLSLI

-638 KITLDPAPTS
+638 KITLEPVPTS
-648 WSEMLQELQTIMQ
+648 WSELLQELHTIMQ

-667 KQSFTISIAPLTHD
+667 KQSFTICIAPLTHD

-698 SNASKYTPEH
+698 SNASKYTPEN
-708 GSIRVELAQYPAAK
+708 GSISVKLAQYPTDK
-722 PNHALY
+722 PNHAIY
-728 KLSVIDDGMGMSED
+728 KISVIDNGMGMSED

-772 KSIVDLANGTID
+772 KSIIDLANGTID

-806 TETAARNAK
+806 AEIATLNAK
-815 QLAKQ
+815 QLDNP

-866 AVKMVQE
+866 AVKMVKE

-893 YEATK
+893 YEVTK

-941 NVPDLFAIMQ
+941 NVPDLFALMQ

>member
-1 MLKKIQAKLIIAS
+1 MLKKIQAKLLIAS
-14 RAMLVFCCSLFIMLT
+14 RALLVFCCSLFILLT

-51 QDGLCMKD
+51 QDGLCQKD
-59 ANGRLSGYTIDLWQ
+59 ANGRLSGYTIDLWHM
-73 LANRYMNVKVEYVG
+73 ANRYMDVKVEYVG
-87 YGKTWDELIQMLQNG
+87 YGKNWNELLQMLEHG

-123 KPTGITSGLLNVR
+123 KPTGVTSGLLNVR

-145 NYATY
+145 DYATY
-150 NGMRIGTFRK
+150 NGMRIGTFRN

-178 QTTFYDTSPE
+178 QTIFYDTSSE
-188 LYAALYRGEVEAI
+188 LYAALHKGEVEAI

-210 NERTLDLFYTN
+210 GERTLNMFYTN

-230 DTQLLNEFNYA
+230 DTQLLNDFNYA
-241 INQMNASEGDWVHRL
+241 INQMNANEGDWVHRL
-256 LYKYVNQ
+256 IYKYVNQ
-263 ASAVQAT
+263 TSAVQTT

-291 TVWTDRAPLSYV
+291 GVWTDRAPLSYV
-303 ENGKLKGIL
+303 EDGKLKGIL
-312 PDLFDKIMQKA
+312 PDLFAKIMQKA
-323 GIPYT
+323 DIPYT

-350 MDWRHDNLPLAE
+350 MDWRHDNIPLAE

-380 KRNTLKGQPHTFAVE
+380 KRNTLKEQPHTFAVE
-395 NTTRL
+395 RTTRL
-400 SNVEEKLVDDANVF
+400 SNVEEKLVGDANVF

-453 VYEILDNPGPDVH
+453 VYEILDNPGPDMH
-466 IAFTAGVSHELSGII
+466 IAFTAGVSHEMSGII

-506 NMDFITY
+506 NMDFVTY

-638 KITLDPAPTS
+638 KITLEPAPTS

-698 SNASKYTPEH
+698 SNASKYTPER

-722 PNHALY
+722 PNQALY
-728 KLSVIDDGMGMSED
+728 KISVIDNGMGMSED

-754 NSTTVSKIQG
+754 NNSTVSKIQG

-806 TETAARNAK
+806 AEIATLNAK
-815 QLAKQ
+815 QLDNP

-844 EITVTILEQTGII
+844 EITVTILEQTGIL

-941 NVPDLFAIMQ
+941 NVPDLFALMQ

>member
-1 MLKKIQAKLIIAS
+1 MLKKVQAKLLIAS
-14 RAMLVFCCSLFIMLT
+14 RALLVFCCTLFILLT

-51 QDGLCMKD
+51 QDGLCQKD
-59 ANGRLSGYTIDLWQ
+59 DNGRLSGYTIDLWHI
-73 LANRYMNVKVEYVG
+73 ASRYMDVKIEYVG
-87 YGKTWDELIQMLQNG
+87 YGKSWNELMQMLQNG
-102 ELDILT
+102 ELDIMT

-145 NYATY
+145 DYATY

-188 LYAALYRGEVEAI
+188 LYAAFHRGEVEAI
-201 IANSFRKPD
+201 IANSFRKSA
-210 NERTLDLFYTN
+210 NERTLDQFYTN

-256 LYKYVNQ
+256 LYKYVRDTGV
-263 ASAVQAT
+263 STTT

-291 TVWTDRAPLSYV
+291 SVWTDRAPLSYV
-303 ENGKLKGIL
+303 ENGQLKGIL
-312 PDLFDKIMQKA
+312 PDLFAKIMQKA

-350 MDWRHDNLPLAE
+350 MDWRHDNIPLAE

-380 KRNTLKGQPHTFAVE
+380 KRNTLKEQPHTFAVE
-395 NTTRL
+395 RTTRI
-400 SNVEEKLVDDANVF
+400 SNVEEKLVNDANVF

-421 SVRAVAYGKADA
+421 SVRAVAYGNADA

-466 IAFTAGVSHELSGII
+466 IAFTAGVSHEMSGII
-481 SKCISQISNEE
+481 SKCISQLSNEE
-492 RTQIINKYTTFQPQ
+492 RTQIINKYTAFQLQ
-506 NMDFITY
+506 DMDFVTY
-513 IAYNPQMTLLFF
+513 ISYNPQLTLLFF
-525 VFILAISLGFLLMYM
+525 FIILAISLGFLLMYM

-555 AVKQEQLAEAAQAAN
+555 AVKQEQLAEAAQAAS

-600 AKCSTEQMHSYLSKI
+600 AKCSTEQMHNYLSKI

-638 KITLDPAPTS
+638 KITLEPVPTS
-648 WSEMLQELQTIMQ
+648 WSETMQELQTIMQ

-698 SNASKYTPEH
+698 SNASKYTPEN
-708 GSIRVELAQYPAAK
+708 GSIRVKLAQYPAAK
-722 PNHALY
+722 PNHAIY
-728 KLSVIDDGMGMSED
+728 KISVIDNGMGMSED

-772 KSIVDLANGTID
+772 KSIIDLANGTID

-806 TETAARNAK
+806 AEIATLNAK
-815 QLAKQ
+815 QLDNP

-866 AVKMVQE
+866 AVKMVKE